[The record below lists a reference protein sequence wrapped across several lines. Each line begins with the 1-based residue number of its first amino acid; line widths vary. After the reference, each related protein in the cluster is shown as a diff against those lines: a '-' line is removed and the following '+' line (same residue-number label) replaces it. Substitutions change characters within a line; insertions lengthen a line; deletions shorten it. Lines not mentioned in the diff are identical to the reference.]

1 MSKHR
6 AVPPSIFEIAETYL
20 LAAVVTVGLM
30 LGAIPW

>member
-6 AVPPSIFEIAETYL
+6 ATPKALFEYAETYL
-20 LAAVVTVGLM
+20 FIAVFTTGLM